1 MDSSNYL
8 MDLLVMET
16 QYLRLNFSIIL
27 LEFNFMSYYLKVV
40 IKLQTKG
47 VIYTFP
53 VLGSPLLFVL
63 PLGKGGLTIET

>member
-1 MDSSNYL
+1 
-8 MDLLVMET
+8 
-16 QYLRLNFSIIL
+16 
-27 LEFNFMSYYLKVV
+27 MSYYLRVV

-63 PLGKGGLTIET
+63 PLGRGGLTIETWNVLRMLMKRRKLIMIQIVE